1 MPSVKRDMHL
11 ILAENST
18 EFIKSDCEK
27 WKCFLENDEH
37 SILSKDTLISFDAPC
52 SITEAG
58 SAYLNPSC
66 ENRKQASYYDGDP
79 LGGFTRIDAD
89 GWAPQTYKSL
99 PSSQAH
105 KLNGC
110 LERKP
115 CGAIVSNSTDAVRP
129 YGQIVCP
136 CPVSQLHETKAS
148 IQLLVKDGLSKSAVV
163 MDAIADF
170 LYQLFFGVL
179 CSNLCR
185 G

>member
-11 ILAENST
+11 TLAENSI

-27 WKCFLENDEH
+27 LKCFLEND
-37 SILSKDTLISFDAPC
+37 
-52 SITEAG
+52 
-58 SAYLNPSC
+58 
-66 ENRKQASYYDGDP
+66 
-79 LGGFTRIDAD
+79 GGFTRIDAD
-89 GWAPQTYKSL
+89 EWAPQTYKSL

-115 CGAIVSNSTDAVRP
+115 CGAKVSNSTDAVRP
-129 YGQIVCP
+129 SGQIVCP

-148 IQLLVKDGLSKSAVV
+148 IQLLVNDGLSKSAAV